1 MSRVVELEDEQRL
14 GRSEAGVGERRWLA
28 GLLVGWPRER
38 LLRECGGHFEAE
50 RWIGIGQNEIVHVV
64 DCVQRAVEAALE
76 PASVRQADCDAAAL
90 PIVLHARL
98 LDDEAGGVGFPLN

>member
-1 MSRVVELEDEQRL
+1 MASFSKEFR
-14 GRSEAGVGERRWLA
+14 RSS
-28 GLLVGWPRER
+28 
-38 LLRECGGHFEAE
+38 
-50 RWIGIGQNEIVHVV
+50 
-64 DCVQRAVEAALE
+64 ALE